1 MKKNVISLVSMFIV
15 ALAIVITPAFTW
27 NIPFTGIMIEAALLM
42 LLVFIPDVK
51 RGKQPLF

>member
-27 NIPFTGIMIEAALLM
+27 NIPFTGIIIEAALLM

-51 RGKQPLF
+51 IKRGK

>member
-27 NIPFTGIMIEAALLM
+27 NNLLAGFIIETVLLM
-42 LLVFIPDVK
+42 LLAFVLDVDWK
-51 RGKQPLF
+51 RGK

>member
-1 MKKNVISLVSMFIV
+1 MKKNVISLVSMLVV

-51 RGKQPLF
+51 IKRGK

>member
-1 MKKNVISLVSMFIV
+1 MKKNVLSFITLLII
-15 ALAIVITPAFTW
+15 ALAVVITPVFTW

-51 RGKQPLF
+51 IKRGR